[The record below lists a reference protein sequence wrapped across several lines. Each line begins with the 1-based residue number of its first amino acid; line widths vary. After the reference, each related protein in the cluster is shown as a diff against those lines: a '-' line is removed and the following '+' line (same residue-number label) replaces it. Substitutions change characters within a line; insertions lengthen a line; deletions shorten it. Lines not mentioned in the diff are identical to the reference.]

1 MMIGMVSSWGVCGKS
16 AEEKLAA
23 ELVMQGVWFF
33 SLLYFA
39 LIRLTRVIFSQDA
52 YGLLSYGENRLGCTM
67 EYTT

>member
-1 MMIGMVSSWGVCGKS
+1 MCEKS

-39 LIRLTRVIFSQDA
+39 LIRLTRVIFSQDT
-52 YGLLSYGENRLGCTM
+52 YGLLSYGKRDLGTSSR
-67 EYTT
+67 TLLRQQQKV